1 MVNRDIW
8 QQLMMKSKFRK
19 AFSNK
24 DRILK
29 GRGKGGGKREGPG
42 TEGGLAERVVF

>member
-8 QQLMMKSKFRK
+8 QLLMMKSKFKK

-24 DRILK
+24 DRI
-29 GRGKGGGKREGPG
+29 RGLSREGGFLELGPFRKG
-42 TEGGLAERVVF
+42 AYNRGD

>member
-8 QQLMMKSKFRK
+8 QLLMMKSKFKK

-29 GRGKGGGKREGPG
+29 GRGREGVR
-42 TEGGLAERVVF
+42 EKGLVQKRA

>member
-8 QQLMMKSKFRK
+8 QLLMMKSKFRK

-29 GRGKGGGKREGPG
+29 GRGREVREKGLVQKG
-42 TEGGLAERVVF
+42 A

>member
-8 QQLMMKSKFRK
+8 QLLMMKSKFRK

-29 GRGKGGGKREGPG
+29 ERGREVREKGLVQKG
-42 TEGGLAERVVF
+42 A

>member
-8 QQLMMKSKFRK
+8 QLLMMKSKFRK

-24 DRILK
+24 DRLLK
-29 GRGKGGGKREGPG
+29 GRGREEVREKGLVQKR
-42 TEGGLAERVVF
+42 A